1 MDVQNCLEVLILEG
15 KAGQVKKLAD
25 EIISIKGV
33 KHGKLTMTSKEF

>member
-1 MDVQNCLEVLILEG
+1 MCKTVEVLILEG